1 MDGIMDVSSNANDSH
16 PITSANISP
25 VVTILTNGTNAENSA
40 PRESNS
46 TGLKKRVHFSTQNS
60 MVQVPRTDCPSTYGT
75 SSIVSTST
83 TAILSGNGNISALDT
98 STALS
103 YATIYSNDYEPIGS
117 ENTSSNVY
125 IDMESKLGQEDRT
138 SIEKTKTPPAL
149 PPKPANLMKLRQVLK
164 NLPPTMT
171 KNSSAASAGQLDNE
185 SEPDYCSISEVQ
197 ESVIKNVQIVAD
209 VHKNADDD
217 LSSHHSD
224 DARTDITDE
233 AFADVPKLPNV
244 AAIISPKKEPLNK
257 YITQD
262 NYIMKTTSPIKTIAP
277 THMPIAKPMPN
288 ILSEI
293 NGNTT
298 ITTTANAKKSP
309 PKLLLTQKMST
320 IVENVKTQTI
330 QQSTPIVKPDEK
342 IMMPMQAEFDW
353 YNLDA
358 EYGKLIHNEGHGDS
372 CLNGDELSNTNIG
385 VEYNLDEEFA
395 LSSSSS
401 APSDSGGNEN
411 DSMIGENP
419 KLNSTTLKFVPMLLG
434 GGYDELTESLK
445 PLNKHYLRSKHAS
458 LNNNSQ
464 TFDSFLEDTGL
475 TAKPLPQKRK
485 IFYSAPF
492 V

>member
-1 MDGIMDVSSNANDSH
+1 MDAVSTNESIPPPAPN
-16 PITSANISP
+16 ANISP
-25 VVTILTNGTNAENSA
+25 VATILTNGNSEST
-40 PRESNS
+40 PRETNN

-60 MVQVPRTDCPSTYGT
+60 MVQVPRSDCASAYESPSIISTAAINLNG
-75 SSIVSTST
+75 SLSAMEVS
-83 TAILSGNGNISALDT
+83 
-98 STALS
+98 ALS

-117 ENTSSNVY
+117 EHTSSNVY
-125 IDMESKLGQEDRT
+125 IDMESKLGQEDRPLV
-138 SIEKTKTPPAL
+138 IEKSKIPPAL
-149 PPKPANLMKLRQVLK
+149 PPKPANLMKLRHVLK
-164 NLPPTMT
+164 NLPPAMT
-171 KNSSAASAGQLDNE
+171 KNPASAQMDNE

-197 ESVIKNVQIVAD
+197 ESAIKNVQIIAD

-217 LSSHHSD
+217 LSSHASD
-224 DARTDITDE
+224 DAKTDITDE

-262 NYIMKTTSPIKTIAP
+262 NYIMKSISPVKTIAP
-277 THMPIAKPMPN
+277 TLLPVRKSIPN

-293 NGNTT
+293 NINGNTT
-298 ITTTANAKKSP
+298 TKKSP
-309 PKLLLTQKMST
+309 PKLLLPQKMTT
-320 IVENVKTQTI
+320 IVENVKCQTNQTHPQLSPI
-330 QQSTPIVKPDEK
+330 QPSSQQQQQQPIVKPDEK
-342 IMMPMQAEFDW
+342 ILMPMQAEFDW

-358 EYGKLIHNEGHGDS
+358 EYGKLIHNETLVSDT
-372 CLNGDELSNTNIG
+372 LNAELTNSNMVG

-395 LSSSSS
+395 LSSNSSL
-401 APSDSGGNEN
+401 PSDGNENENEN
-411 DSMIGENP
+411 DSIIGEN

-434 GGYDELTESLK
+434 GSYDELTETLK
-445 PLNKHYLRSKHAS
+445 PLNFLRGKTAA
-458 LNNNSQ
+458 LNNNQ